1 MNRKTFPFDQSLS
14 FAIPIE
20 NPLTKNLRQS
30 FLHKDREMERDERWR
45 KSNGRTEMNDLHS
58 IQGIKYITA
67 QYTPAHKKML
77 IQNKSFY
84 STHFVLNS
92 KD

>member
-1 MNRKTFPFDQSLS
+1 MNRKTFPFGQSFS

-30 FLHKDREMERDERWR
+30 FLHKAQSDGERDERWG

-58 IQGIKYITA
+58 KQTRKYVTT
-67 QYTPAHKKML
+67 QYTPAHKK
-77 IQNKSFY
+77 INFSHTK
-84 STHFVLNS
+84 
-92 KD
+92 KC